1 LVSLADSTLK
11 ALHIYSVKNK
21 KVYILGAGCSVS
33 YGYPLAKDFLDAL
46 KQYLPT
52 LERRANCERLK
63 QCLTNTIALIEKHR
77 APTTD
82 RLVRW
87 IEDEVARQKQP
98 LSIIQAAESNQ
109 LDQKAWDK
117 IRDAKIVTVA
127 LFLEREAAAWQSELA
142 SYEAF
147 LHIIFSN
154 SRNPGALK
162 STADCVLSFN
172 YDRLF
177 EMAFIDYFQLPPQE
191 NCYAKNWLNAGLDF
205 SRNQESDFASDQFCF
220 LKLHGTAA
228 MQVAEKRGQARY
240 GMNALRKTEWI
251 VDDNSFWPTERKA
264 SPLPKENPEP
274 LIVFPHEKERAR
286 EANTAFNF
294 DSYIRKTWD
303 QAGKVI
309 GDAEQIWAIG
319 YSFDPTDRK
328 SIFELLR
335 KNKAGCDIVVQ
346 NPEAETICNEL
357 KLRYSDLGSRLKP
370 LSAVF

>member
-1 LVSLADSTLK
+1 
-11 ALHIYSVKNK
+11 VKSK

-33 YGYPLAKDFLDAL
+33 YGYPLAKDFFDAL
-46 KQYLPT
+46 KAYQGT
-52 LERRANCERLK
+52 LERRTNCDRLK
-63 QCLTNTIALIEKHR
+63 QSLTNTITLIEKHR

-98 LSIIQAAESNQ
+98 LGVFQATECSQ

-127 LFLEREAAAWQSELA
+127 LFLEREAAAWQSELVG
-142 SYEAF
+142 YEEF
-147 LHIIFSN
+147 LHIIFN
-154 SRNPGALK
+154 NNRNADALK
-162 STADCVLSFN
+162 ATADCVLSFN

-177 EMAFIDYFQLPPQE
+177 EMAFIDYFQLRSQE
-191 NCYAKNWLNAGLDF
+191 NCYAQNWLNAGLDF
-205 SRNQESDFASDQFCF
+205 SRNQASDFASNQFCF

-228 MQVAEKRGQARY
+228 MQVADKHGQARY
-240 GMNALRKTEWI
+240 GMNALRKSEWI
-251 VDDNSFWPTERKA
+251 VDDNLFWPADKKT
-264 SPLPKENPEP
+264 SPLPRENPEP

-294 DSYIRKTWD
+294 DGYIRKTWD

-309 GDAEQIWAIG
+309 EDAEQIWAIG

-335 KNKAGCDIVVQ
+335 KNKASCDIVVQ
-346 NPEAETICNEL
+346 NPEGEKICNEL
-357 KLRYSDLGSRLKP
+357 KLRYSDLAPRLKA
-370 LSAVF
+370 LSDVF